1 MKKTLTVIILLGIVM
16 SSAFADTIRVLKP
29 LPITNKGYFV
39 ECKNMK
45 FRFNCTSISKLKDNE
60 YFFDYGA
67 IIYRVYGKCY
77 RTTQYEIEYED

>member
-1 MKKTLTVIILLGIVM
+1 MKKTLIVIALLRIVM

-29 LPITNKGYFV
+29 LLLSNKGYFV

-45 FRFNCTSISKLKDNE
+45 FRFNCTSIFKLKDNE

-67 IIYRVYGKCY
+67 IIYCMNGKRY